1 MLQERKGSPVRAGL
15 VGYDEY
21 AAHVRYRLIPHVWW
35 GLWRVT
41 LGRPVGHC
49 PSVAFVDG
57 PSAPIGT
64 LIHIILSGVGPS
76 PNLALAAVEA

>member
-1 MLQERKGSPVRAGL
+1 
-15 VGYDEY
+15 
-21 AAHVRYRLIPHVWW
+21 
-35 GLWRVT
+35 
-41 LGRPVGHC
+41 
-49 PSVAFVDG
+49 VAFVDG